1 MRIESKITYS
11 REEKEELVAQ
21 LKKRYGSLTSL
32 QQKVAMRK
40 CTSPEMVDD
49 YMIWKGIEKKDAA
62 LTEAH
67 IWKNAE
73 MMDQLTTR
81 RLELL
86 EHIHRTGGE
95 SVMALTIALKR
106 NYKNVYDDLLAL
118 EKTGLICFRTSGRK
132 KISIAR
138 TSEIL
143 IRFDD

>member
-1 MRIESKITYS
+1 MRIESKITYTG
-11 REEKEELVAQ
+11 EEKEELVTQ

-40 CTSPEMVDD
+40 CTAPEMVDD
-49 YMIWKGIEKKDAA
+49 YMIWRSIERKGAT

-73 MMDQLTTR
+73 MMNQLTTR

-86 EHIHRTGGE
+86 EYVHRNGGQ
-95 SVMALTIALKR
+95 SVMALSTALKR

-118 EKTGLICFRTSGRK
+118 EKTGLISVRTSGRK